1 MDDRARRFVQLGVLG
16 TALEDPAEQDVLINY
31 FIRSLLPLEATTKK
45 IADLIFIELEKQ
57 LLVGPGS
64 TFQTISAENKI
75 ALDAIS
81 VFLEKT
87 FGAEWKKK
95 DEGS

>member
-31 FIRSLLPLEATTKK
+31 FIRSLLPLEAT